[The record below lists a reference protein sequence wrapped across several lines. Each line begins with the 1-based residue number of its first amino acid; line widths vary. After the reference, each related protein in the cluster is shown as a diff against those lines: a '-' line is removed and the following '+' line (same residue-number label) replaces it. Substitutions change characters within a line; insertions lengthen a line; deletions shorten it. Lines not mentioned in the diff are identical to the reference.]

1 MMIDNLPYAPYWDN
15 ALVEVHL
22 EEAAKVMRSL
32 PPVRVQGYFSV
43 WPESVSDE
51 WILSANQEPEERRL
65 RYTPRQISKME
76 FVMEWLLWP
85 PIVERKIIWE
95 RANGVPW
102 KVLEHR
108 YQSSRTTLWRNY
120 SHGMMWIVAKLNA
133 KDPDGEKIRTYLY

>member
-65 RYTPRQISKME
+65 RYTPRQISKNSFSPKE
-76 FVMEWLLWP
+76 YLLRP
-85 PIVERKIIWE
+85 
-95 RANGVPW
+95 
-102 KVLEHR
+102 LE
-108 YQSSRTTLWRNY
+108 SGSR
-120 SHGMMWIVAKLNA
+120 IK
-133 KDPDGEKIRTYLY
+133 

>member
-1 MMIDNLPYAPYWDN
+1 MINDGPYEPYWTDKM
-15 ALVEVHL
+15 VEYYL

-51 WILSANQEPEERRL
+51 WILSASQEPEAKRI
-65 RYTPRQISKME
+65 RYTPRQISRME
-76 FVMEWLLWP
+76 HVMEWLLWP
-85 PIVERKIIWE
+85 PINERKIIWE
-95 RANGVPW
+95 RCSGVPW

-108 YQSSRTTLWRNY
+108 YQNSRTTLWRQY

-133 KDPDGEKIRTYLY
+133 KDPEGKIIRTYLC